1 MVPAMENTPNWML
14 WLLVGLA
21 IIPMLIPAQRRYQ
34 VLRLRLTAA
43 RLRGFNKTAPA
54 RLLYKNK
61 RSLYL
66 PIPVPIG
73 ITALHKEPHCNTRVW
88 IVLAMQLLITIPL
101 LAVFAGVVYYRI
113 TIETFNP
120 PYYSIRVSPGG
131 VVHRVEFI
139 ISPWRNFLMTVDG
152 KVVYR
157 I

>member
-1 MVPAMENTPNWML
+1 
-14 WLLVGLA
+14 
-21 IIPMLIPAQRRYQ
+21 
-34 VLRLRLTAA
+34 
-43 RLRGFNKTAPA
+43 
-54 RLLYKNK
+54 
-61 RSLYL
+61 
-66 PIPVPIG
+66 
-73 ITALHKEPHCNTRVW
+73 
-88 IVLAMQLLITIPL
+88 MQLVITIPL

-120 PYYSIRVSPGG
+120 PYYSIRMSPGG